1 MNLKTRAMLHTAK
14 IISLSIALVLPLIY
28 FVSLI
33 TPQQRVWIL
42 LAGFVGFFIYI
53 VYCITLG
60 RLEQQEQLKQMNTPV
75 DE

>member
-14 IISLSIALVLPLIY
+14 IISLSIALALALTHLI
-28 FVSLI
+28 SLI
-33 TPQQRVWIL
+33 TPQQGTWIL

-60 RLEQQEQLKQMNTPV
+60 QLEQQEQLNQSV
-75 DE
+75 SE

>member
-14 IISLSIALVLPLIY
+14 IISLSVALALALTHLISQSTPL
-28 FVSLI
+28 
-33 TPQQRVWIL
+33 QQVWIL

-60 RLEQQEQLKQMNTPV
+60 QLEQQEQSNQSV
-75 DE
+75 SE

>member
-14 IISLSIALVLPLIY
+14 IISLSVALALALTYLI
-28 FVSLI
+28 SLI
-33 TPQQRVWIL
+33 TPQQGVWIL

-60 RLEQQEQLKQMNTPV
+60 QLEQQEQLNQSV
-75 DE
+75 SE